1 MWKETPDFYLSFS
14 SHSIQK
20 QKDEEFEA
28 EENDSDV
35 EETIEEQ
42 EEHEE
47 ADHGQELEDL
57 KDEGRNVGWGWSID
71 CLHKCSIQT
80 AHPTQSFHIL

>member
-1 MWKETPDFYLSFS
+1 MYLSFS
-14 SHSIQK
+14 SYSIQK

-28 EENDSDV
+28 KEENDSDV

-57 KDEGRNVGWGWSID
+57 KDEGKNVGWGWSID
-71 CLHKCSIQT
+71 CLHKCSIQ
-80 AHPTQSFHIL
+80 ILYPVVILHSLRRSKL